1 MEGIVPSFPSNC
13 TGNKVYAGEVPPVCV
28 SNFWECP
35 WGIPDHAPLTLIR
48 FHMFSLELLPVY
60 KYGGK
65 GPLCDEKIIDIIM
78 VSGQN
83 DGVWYL
89 FSVLT

>member
-1 MEGIVPSFPSNC
+1 MCQQFLGI
-13 TGNKVYAGEVPPVCV
+13 
-28 SNFWECP
+28 P

-83 DGVWYL
+83 DGVW
-89 FSVLT
+89 SE